1 MIFPPHGI
9 GLTPRQ
15 PGNCDGFEPWRP
27 QGGGS
32 TMAVLV
38 DTRSVPPGE
47 RFACWHEAASKI
59 FFPLQISR
67 QVERSQAEP
76 FFGQVLGHRLG
87 PIQAFRVT
95 GDPNTCIRTPRGI
108 RQGDPE
114 ELQLHLVRR
123 GLCRVSQQDR
133 ASELVPGDLA
143 TQDTSRPY
151 TIDIVAGPGGGPFE
165 LIVFNF
171 PKYLLGPHA
180 DHIRARTAMRIAG
193 DSGLAARVGPFLT
206 GLLDGLDDGS
216 VVESDGLT
224 DSMVGLLRSLFSSG
238 RPAVPSDPTA
248 LLLRRIHAYIEQ
260 HLADPGLG
268 PERIAGAH
276 FISVRYLHKLFQ
288 GEGATVSRFVQQRR
302 LERCRRDLGDP
313 TLAGHTIESI
323 CSAWGMTNPDHF
335 SRVFRAAYG
344 RPPREWR
351 AHTLGTGSAVHAR
364 SGRRAVRAGSDT
376 VHAGKGPN
384 RPAGESWPP

>member
-1 MIFPPHGI
+1 
-9 GLTPRQ
+9 
-15 PGNCDGFEPWRP
+15 
-27 QGGGS
+27 
-32 TMAVLV
+32 MAVLV

-47 RFACWHEAASKI
+47 RFECWHEAASKI
-59 FFPLQISR
+59 FFPLRI
-67 QVERSQAEP
+67 ERERAAPFSGP
-76 FFGQVLGHRLG
+76 FFGRVLGHRLG

-108 RQGDPE
+108 RAGDPE

-123 GLCRVSQQDR
+123 GNCRVSQQDR
-133 ASELVPGDLA
+133 ASALVPGDLC

-151 TIDIVAGPGGGPFE
+151 TIDIINGAGDEPFE

-193 DSGLAARVGPFLT
+193 DSGLAARIGPFLT
-206 GLLDGLDDGS
+206 GLLDGLDEGS
-216 VVESDGLT
+216 IAESDDLT

-260 HLADPGLG
+260 HLPEPGLG
-268 PERIAGAH
+268 PEQIARAH

-288 GEGATVSRFVQQRR
+288 PEGASVSKLVQQRR

-313 TLAGHTIESI
+313 ALAGHTIESI

-344 RPPREWR
+344 CPPRQWR
-351 AHTLGTGSAVHAR
+351 ARALGAR
-364 SGRRAVRAGSDT
+364 
-376 VHAGKGPN
+376 
-384 RPAGESWPP
+384 

>member
-1 MIFPPHGI
+1 
-9 GLTPRQ
+9 
-15 PGNCDGFEPWRP
+15 
-27 QGGGS
+27 
-32 TMAVLV
+32 MAVLV
-38 DTRSVPPGE
+38 DTRSAPPGE
-47 RFACWHEAASKI
+47 RFDCWHEAASKI

-67 QVERSQAEP
+67 QIERPRAKP
-76 FFGQVLGHRLG
+76 FFGRVLGHRLG

-114 ELQLHLVRR
+114 ELQLHIVRR
-123 GLCRVSQQDR
+123 GVCRVSQQER
-133 ASELVPGDLA
+133 SSELVPGDLT
-143 TQDTSRPY
+143 TQDTSHPY
-151 TIDIVAGPGGGPFE
+151 TIDINSSSGDDLFE

-193 DSGLAARVGPFLT
+193 GSGLAARVGPFLT
-206 GLLDGLDDGS
+206 GLLDGLDEGS
-216 VVESDGLT
+216 IAESDGLT
-224 DSMVGLLRSLFSSG
+224 DSMVGMLRSLFSSG
-238 RPAVPSDPTA
+238 RPAVPTDPAA

-268 PERIAGAH
+268 PEQIAGAH

-288 GEGATVSRFVQQRR
+288 REGASVSRFVQQRR

-344 RPPREWR
+344 CPPRRWR
-351 AHTLGTGSAVHAR
+351 ARALGTH
-364 SGRRAVRAGSDT
+364 
-376 VHAGKGPN
+376 
-384 RPAGESWPP
+384 

>member
-1 MIFPPHGI
+1 
-9 GLTPRQ
+9 
-15 PGNCDGFEPWRP
+15 
-27 QGGGS
+27 
-32 TMAVLV
+32 MAVLV
-38 DTRSVPPGE
+38 DTRAVPPAE
-47 RFACWHEAASKI
+47 RFECWHEAASKI
-59 FFPLQISR
+59 FFPLQI
-67 QVERSQAEP
+67 ERGRAEP
-76 FFGQVLGHRLG
+76 FFGRVLGHRLG

-108 RQGDPE
+108 REGDPE

-133 ASELVPGDLA
+133 ASALVPGDLT

-151 TIDIVAGPGGGPFE
+151 TIDIDEPFE

-206 GLLDGLDDGS
+206 GLLDGLDEGS
-216 VVESDGLT
+216 IAESDALT

-238 RPAVPSDPTA
+238 RPAVPSDPAA
-248 LLLRRIHAYIEQ
+248 LLLRRIHDHIEQ

-268 PERIAGAH
+268 PEQIAGAH

-288 GEGATVSRFVQQRR
+288 REGTSVSRFVQQRR

-323 CSAWGMTNPDHF
+323 CSAWGLTNPDHF
-335 SRVFRAAYG
+335 SRVFRATYG
-344 RPPREWR
+344 CPPREWR
-351 AHTLGTGSAVHAR
+351 A
-364 SGRRAVRAGSDT
+364 RAVRAGSGPRAVRPRPGT
-376 VHAGKGPN
+376 VHP
-384 RPAGESWPP
+384 GEGLPPRTGGS